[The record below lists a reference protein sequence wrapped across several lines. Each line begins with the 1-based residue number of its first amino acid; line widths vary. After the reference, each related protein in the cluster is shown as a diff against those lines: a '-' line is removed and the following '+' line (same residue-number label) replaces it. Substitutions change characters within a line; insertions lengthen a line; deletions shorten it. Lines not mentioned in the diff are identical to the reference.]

1 MTFLHVLT
9 GIILLGVTV
18 YSLFYSLRRT
28 TISRDHWTVLLA
40 FTGLLLGVI
49 LFTGFLQLGS
59 RHGVHRF
66 VLYKLGFT
74 ALGGILV
81 FSALLMKLKEILDG
95 FVQDI
100 LLVGAI
106 FLFGISLYLGIVI

>member
-1 MTFLHVLT
+1 MT

-18 YSLFYSLRRT
+18 YSLIRSLRRDT
-28 TISRDHWTVLLA
+28 TPRDYWTVLLA
-40 FTGLLLGVI
+40 FTGLLLGII

-74 ALGGILV
+74 AVGGLLV
-81 FSALLMKLKEILDG
+81 FSALLMKLKELLDG

>member
-1 MTFLHVLT
+1 VT
-9 GIILLGVTV
+9 GIVLLGVTV
-18 YSLFYSLRRT
+18 YSLIFSLRQPST
-28 TISRDHWTVLLA
+28 ARDHWTVLLA

-59 RHGVHRF
+59 RHDVHRF

-74 ALGGILV
+74 GVGGILV
-81 FSALLMKLKEILDG
+81 FAALLMKLKELLDG
-95 FVQDI
+95 FVQDV

-106 FLFGISLYLGIVI
+106 FLFGASLYLGIMV

>member
-1 MTFLHVLT
+1 M
-9 GIILLGVTV
+9 
-18 YSLFYSLRRT
+18 YSLICSLQKKLT
-28 TISRDHWTVLLA
+28 SQDHWTVLLA
-40 FTGLLLGVI
+40 CTGLLLGVI

-59 RHGVHRF
+59 QHGVHRF

-74 ALGGILV
+74 AFGGILV
-81 FSALLMKLKEILDG
+81 FTALLMKLKELLDG

-100 LLVGAI
+100 LFVGAI